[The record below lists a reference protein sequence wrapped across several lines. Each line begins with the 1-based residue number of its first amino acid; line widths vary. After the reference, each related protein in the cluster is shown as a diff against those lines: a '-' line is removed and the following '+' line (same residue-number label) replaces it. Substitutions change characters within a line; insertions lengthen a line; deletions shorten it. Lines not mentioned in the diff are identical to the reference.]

1 MSRFAPVLFAA
12 VILVAAP
19 VAAQSKD
26 CGAAQKGQSCNPRQ
40 ECLKQA
46 ERALTGPAL
55 DAARKDCSRMPTA
68 GTCYGNDAQS
78 TQADCQEPRGK
89 KK

>member
-1 MSRFAPVLFAA
+1 MRHATLLIAA
-12 VILVAAP
+12 VMLIAAP
-19 VAAQSKD
+19 VAAQSKE
-26 CGAAQKGQSCNPRQ
+26 CGSAQRGQACNPRQ

-46 ERALTGPAL
+46 ERALKGPAL
-55 DAARKDCSRMPTA
+55 DAARKDCSKMPTA
-68 GTCYGNDAQS
+68 GTCYGNDIQG

>member
-1 MSRFAPVLFAA
+1 MKHFAPLLFAA
-12 VILVAAP
+12 VVLIAAP
-19 VAAQSKD
+19 VAAQSKE

-46 ERALTGPAL
+46 ERALTGPGL
-55 DAARKDCSRMPTA
+55 DAARKDCNRMPTT
-68 GTCYGNDAQS
+68 GTCYGTDAQNA
-78 TQADCQEPRGK
+78 QADCQEPQGK

>member
-1 MSRFAPVLFAA
+1 MKHFAPLLFA
-12 VILVAAP
+12 VLVLIAAP
-19 VAAQSKD
+19 VAAQSKE
-26 CGAAQKGQSCNPRQ
+26 CGAQKGQSCNPRQ

-46 ERALTGPAL
+46 ERALTGPGL

>member
-1 MSRFAPVLFAA
+1 MKHFAPLLFAA
-12 VILVAAP
+12 VVLIAAP
-19 VAAQSKD
+19 AAAQSKE

-46 ERALTGPAL
+46 ERALNGAAL
-55 DAARKDCSRMPTA
+55 DAARKDCSRMPTT
-68 GTCYGNDAQS
+68 GTCYGNDLQG
-78 TQADCQEPRGK
+78 TQTDCQEPLGK